1 MGDKTKY
8 VLLAHLSEKN
18 NTPEKALEAM
28 INEEIDK
35 QAKVLIAS
43 QYEMSE
49 ILEV

>member
-1 MGDKTKY
+1 MKGR
-8 VLLAHLSEKN
+8 LE
-18 NTPEKALEAM
+18 EKALEAM
-28 INEEIDK
+28 KNEEIDK